1 METLLEG
8 SCQGVPLR
16 LGSGEIARRRVVHT
30 CSWGLPG
37 ELSARYNKD
46 VSLTMSVN
54 SLEVLQLY
62 RGQTLWLPIHSHGY
76 GFSRRERVFL
86 R

>member
-1 METLLEG
+1 MEG

-16 LGSGEIARRRVVHT
+16 LSLGDIARRRAVHT
-30 CSWGLPG
+30 CFWGLPG
-37 ELSARYNKD
+37 EPSACYNKD
-46 VSLTMSVN
+46 VSVTMSVN

-62 RGQTLWLPIHSHGY
+62 RGQILWLPIHTHGY

-86 R
+86 S

>member
-1 METLLEG
+1 MGGAHCL
-8 SCQGVPLR
+8 
-16 LGSGEIARRRVVHT
+16 
-30 CSWGLPG
+30 WGLPG

-62 RGQTLWLPIHSHGY
+62 RGQTPWLPIHAHGY
-76 GFSRRERVFL
+76 GFCRRERVFL